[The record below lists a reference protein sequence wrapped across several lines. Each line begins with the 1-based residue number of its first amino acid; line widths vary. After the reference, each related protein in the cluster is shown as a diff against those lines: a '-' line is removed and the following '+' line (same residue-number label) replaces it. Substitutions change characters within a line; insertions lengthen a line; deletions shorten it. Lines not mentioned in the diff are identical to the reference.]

1 MLKHIGR
8 VIFKR
13 IAFSLSLFCGVF
25 LLSTQAYSESAFAE
39 PSPVLAIIIDD
50 IGDNRQQGLAA
61 INLPGAISY
70 AFLPHTPYSVELAKL
85 AHSQGKE
92 VMLHAPMENKAGLRL
107 GPGAMTR
114 DLSGSQLKK
123 ILHEDFDVIPH
134 AVGMNNH
141 MGSLLTED
149 REKMQQVMTV
159 MQQRKMF
166 FLDSVT
172 TSKTVAWKVAREYG
186 IPYLVRDV
194 FLDNEPNWQ
203 AIHEQFKRAL
213 KIAMQQR
220 HAVLI
225 GHPYPETVAYLEK
238 ALPVLDQLGIRLVSA
253 SELLR
258 QRSQHQLMLAQP
270 SVVDPCD
277 TREGHCAGEPMA
289 ARLPAIAE

>member
-1 MLKHIGR
+1 MLKHLGR
-8 VIFKR
+8 VTLTRVFL
-13 IAFSLSLFCGVF
+13 SLSMLCCTS
-25 LLSTQAYSESAFAE
+25 LLSTQVSSKSILAE
-39 PSPVLAIIIDD
+39 QPPVLAIIIDD

-70 AFLPHTPYSVELAKL
+70 AFLPHTPHSIELAKH
-85 AHSQGKE
+85 AHSLGKE

-107 GPGAMTR
+107 GPGAMTH
-114 DLSGSQLKK
+114 DQSDDQLKK
-123 ILHEDFDVIPH
+123 TLHSDFDVIPH
-134 AVGMNNH
+134 VVGMNNH

-159 MQQRKMF
+159 MQQRNMF

-172 TSKTVAWKVAREYG
+172 TSKTVAWKVANEYG

-194 FLDNEPNWQ
+194 FLDNEPSWH
-203 AIHEQFKRAL
+203 AIHQQFKQAL

-270 SVVDPCD
+270 RVVEPCD
-277 TREGHCAGEPMA
+277 TREGHCIGEPMA
-289 ARLPAIAE
+289 AHLPAKAE